1 MASTTLTSKGQ
12 LTLPKSIR
20 QFLRVKAGDPVDFV
34 IDDDGRVIVRPATVD
49 VRSLKGLLRRPGR
62 RAVKVEDMDAAIAR
76 LHRKRR

>member
-20 QFLRVKAGDPVDFV
+20 EFLRVKAGDPVDFL
-34 IDDDGRVIVRPATVD
+34 IDDEGRVIVRPATVD
-49 VRSLKGLLRRPGR
+49 VRSLKGLLRRSGR

-76 LHRKRR
+76 FHRKQR

>member
-20 QFLRVKAGDPVDFV
+20 EFLRVKAGDPVDFL
-34 IDDDGRVIVRPATVD
+34 IDDEGRVIVRPATVD

-62 RAVKVEDMDAAIAR
+62 RAVKVEAMDAAIAR